1 MKDLKL
7 LLLIVFVA
15 GLSNYLYSLWMAEEV
30 YSFTIGFPLTI
41 YYQLVID
48 QEPQFSYLLKNI
60 IINVVCIIYILIFII
75 FYLRKISFFRY
86 FLYQFSFFI
95 I

>member
-7 LLLIVFVA
+7 LLLIIFIT
-15 GLSNYLYSLWMAEEV
+15 GLSNYLYSLWLAEEV

-48 QEPQFSYLLKNI
+48 QEPQFSYLPKNI
-60 IINVVCIIYILIFII
+60 IIDVVIILFIFII
-75 FYLRKISFFRY
+75 TKKLTKKDNNTKTKSMR
-86 FLYQFSFFI
+86 Q
-95 I
+95 

>member
-7 LLLIVFVA
+7 LLLIVFIA

-30 YSFTIGFPLTI
+30 YSFIIGFPLTI

-48 QEPQFSYLLKNI
+48 REPQFSYLPKNI
-60 IINVVCIIYILIFII
+60 IINIVIILFIFII
-75 FYLRKISFFRY
+75 TKKLTKKDRNTKTKTMR
-86 FLYQFSFFI
+86 
-95 I
+95 

>member
-1 MKDLKL
+1 MKDLRL
-7 LLLIVFVA
+7 LLLIIFIA
-15 GLSNYLYSLWMAEEV
+15 GLLNYLYSLWLAEEV

-60 IINVVCIIYILIFII
+60 IINVVIILFIFII
-75 FYLRKISFFRY
+75 TKKLTKKDNTN
-86 FLYQFSFFI
+86 FL
-95 I
+95 

>member
-7 LLLIVFVA
+7 LLLIVFIA

-30 YSFTIGFPLTI
+30 YSFIIGFPLTI

-48 QEPQFSYLLKNI
+48 REPQFSYLPKNI
-60 IINVVCIIYILIFII
+60 IINLVIILFIFII
-75 FYLRKISFFRY
+75 TKNLTKKRQY
-86 FLYQFSFFI
+86 
-95 I
+95 

>member
-7 LLLIVFVA
+7 LLLIVFIA
-15 GLSNYLYSLWMAEEV
+15 GLLNYLYSLWLAEEV

-48 QEPQFSYLLKNI
+48 QEPQFSYLPKNI
-60 IINVVCIIYILIFII
+60 IINVVVILFIFII
-75 FYLRKISFFRY
+75 TKKLTKKDNNTKTKSMR
-86 FLYQFSFFI
+86 Q
-95 I
+95 

>member
-7 LLLIVFVA
+7 LLLIILIA
-15 GLSNYLYSLWMAEEV
+15 GLSNYLYSLWLAEEV

-48 QEPQFSYLLKNI
+48 QELQFSYLPKNI
-60 IINVVCIIYILIFII
+60 IINVVIILFIFII
-75 FYLRKISFFRY
+75 TKNLIKKRQY
-86 FLYQFSFFI
+86 
-95 I
+95 